1 MPTQFT
7 TPYSFTV
14 GQPIVSSQHNAN
26 WQAIEVFVNELQ
38 SGTNL
43 NNGSIGSAELEDG
56 AVTSAKIAASI
67 SLTTPILNVA
77 SATAI
82 NVSGNVV
89 YHLATTAT
97 ITNYTLINTDDGK
110 IVEINSAGSVNL
122 TVPTDASMGANAIF
136 GGNGIPVGG
145 SVTIL
150 QTGAGQI
157 SVVGAS
163 GVTLQCT
170 PQTTANIGKLR
181 TRWSAATLIKRAVNT
196 WVLIGD
202 LTA

>member
-7 TPYSFTV
+7 TPYSFSV

-26 WQAIEVFVNELQ
+26 WQEIETFVNQLQ
-38 SGTNL
+38 AGTNL
-43 NNGSIGSAELEDG
+43 NNGAIGSAELEDG

-67 SLTTPILNVA
+67 SLTTPILGA
-77 SATAI
+77 AAATSI

-89 YHLATTAT
+89 YHLGFTTP

-110 IVEINSAGSVNL
+110 VVEITSSSSVNL
-122 TVPTDASMGANAIF
+122 TVPTDASMGANATF
-136 GGNGIPVGG
+136 GGNGIPIGG
-145 SVTIL
+145 QVTII
-150 QTGAGQI
+150 QAGTGQI

-163 GVTLQCT
+163 GVTLVCT

-181 TRWSAATLIKRAVNT
+181 ARWSAATLIKRAADS
-196 WVLIGD
+196 WILIGD

>member
-26 WQAIEVFVNELQ
+26 WQEIETFVNQLQ
-38 SGTNL
+38 AGTNL
-43 NNGSIGSAELEDG
+43 NNGAIGSAEIEDG
-56 AVTSAKIAASI
+56 AVTTGKIAASI
-67 SLTTPILNVA
+67 SLTTPILGVA
-77 SATAI
+77 AATSIA
-82 NVSGNVV
+82 VTGNVV
-89 YHLATTAT
+89 YHLATTAS

-110 IVEINSAGSVNL
+110 IVEINSSSSVNL

-136 GGNGIPVGG
+136 GGNGIPIGG
-145 SVTIL
+145 QVTII

-170 PQTTANIGKLR
+170 PQTTANVGKLR
-181 TRWSAATLIKRAVNT
+181 TTWSAATLIKRAANT

>member
-7 TPYSFTV
+7 VPNTFSV

-26 WQAIEVFVNELQ
+26 WQEIQTFVNELQ
-38 SGTNL
+38 AGTNL
-43 NNGSIGSAELEDG
+43 NNGAIGSAELEDG
-56 AVTSAKIAASI
+56 AVTSSKIAANI
-67 SLTTPILNVA
+67 SLNLPILGTA
-77 SATAI
+77 SATSI

-89 YHLATTAT
+89 YHLGTTAT
-97 ITNYTLINTDDGK
+97 ITNYTLLNTDDGK
-110 IVEINSAGSVNL
+110 IVEISSASAVNL
-122 TVPTDASMGANAIF
+122 TIPTDAAMGTNSVF
-136 GGNGIPVGG
+136 GGTGIPVGG
-145 SVTIL
+145 QITII

-170 PQTTANIGKLR
+170 PQTVANIGKLR
-181 TRWSAATLIKRAVNT
+181 TTWSAATLIKRAVNT

-202 LTA
+202 LAA